1 MKRYIEFLKT
11 KISVAQDS
19 GFDVDS
25 ETLPKKLY
33 PYQSDLVRW
42 GCKKGKAALFTMT
55 GTGKTAMQ
63 VSWADQVSKRGH
75 NVLILAPLAVSKQ
88 TVREAMTFGISV
100 NQCKTSDD
108 VASGVNITNYE
119 KLHHFDPSKF
129 GGIVLDESSIIKAY
143 DGKTR
148 KHILDFARNIP
159 YRLAC
164 TATPSPN
171 DYMELGNHSEFLGVM
186 SYTEML
192 STFFVHDG
200 GDTSKWR
207 LKGHAEE
214 SFWRWLSSWGVFLTK
229 PSDLGYS
236 DEGFVLPQLKTHQ
249 HVVQSNAPEGSLFAF
264 EAKGLQERRAA
275 RKESL
280 DNRVSMAVEIVN
292 QSRKPFFVWCGLNAE
307 STMLKQLIPGSVEV
321 TGSDS
326 DEHKE
331 KAMMDFAAGKIE
343 VMISKPSI
351 CGFGMNFQVCADTA
365 FVGLSDSFESLFQS
379 TKRFHRHGQTRE
391 VNRHLIIS
399 EAEGSVLTNVQRKE
413 REFESMIQNMVG
425 HTKNMNMTNI
435 QRTTN
440 QKIDYVAHESISL
453 PPWLQKGGCKW

>member
-1 MKRYIEFLKT
+1 MSKEYTEFLQRKLIT
-11 KISVAQDS
+11 TYPS
-19 GFDVDS
+19 GFDCG
-25 ETLPKKLY
+25 ELPNNLY
-33 PYQSDLVRW
+33 PYQADLVRW
-42 GCKKGKAALFTMT
+42 ACKRGKAALFTMT

-63 VSWADQVSKRGH
+63 VSWADQVAKRTH
-75 NVLILAPLAVSKQ
+75 KVLILAPLAVSKQ
-88 TVREAMTFGISV
+88 TVREALKFGITVSP
-100 NQCKTSDD
+100 CRTHDD
-108 VASGVNITNYE
+108 VKQGINIANYE
-119 KLHHFDPSKF
+119 MLHHFHPNDF
-129 GGIVLDESSIIKAY
+129 DGIVLDESSIIKAY

-148 KHILDFARNIP
+148 KSILDFAHTIP

-171 DYMELGNHSEFLGVM
+171 DYMELGNHAEFLGVM

-200 GDTSKWR
+200 GDTAKWR
-207 LKGHAEE
+207 LKGHAED
-214 SFWRWLSSWGVFLTK
+214 SFWKWLASWGVFLTK

-236 DEGFVLPQLKTHQ
+236 NEGFDLPALHTHQ
-249 HVVQSNAPEGSLFAF
+249 HVVPSDAPEGALFAF
-264 EAKGLQERRAA
+264 EARGLAERRGA

-280 DNRVSMAVEIVN
+280 ERRVDKAVEIVKA
-292 QSRKPFFVWCGLNAE
+292 SRKPFFIWCGLNSE

-331 KAMMDFAAGKIE
+331 KSMMEFASGNIE

-365 FVGLSDSFESLFQS
+365 FVGLSDSFEALFQS
-379 TKRFHRHGQTRE
+379 TKRFHRHGQTKE

-399 EAEGSVLTNVQRKE
+399 EAEGSVLSNVQRKE
-413 REFESMIQNMVG
+413 REFEVMIQNMVE
-425 HTKNMNMTNI
+425 HTKLMNLENI
-435 QRTTN
+435 RSLTH
-440 QKIDYVAHESISL
+440 QKLSYNANDAIQFPEWIVE
-453 PPWLQKGGCKW
+453 GGF